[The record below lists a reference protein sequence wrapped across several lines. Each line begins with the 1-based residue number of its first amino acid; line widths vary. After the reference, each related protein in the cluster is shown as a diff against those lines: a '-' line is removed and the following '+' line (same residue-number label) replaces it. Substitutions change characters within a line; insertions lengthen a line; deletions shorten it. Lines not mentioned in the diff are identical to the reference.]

1 MIVTNAGCGER
12 SHRYNRTFGLL
23 AREGTAMIRPWQA
36 VILVGTAIIVGLV
49 AYWYLAPRETSFG
62 MFDEDGATGNFRFAL
77 TFIATLI
84 GVALGSIYRE
94 LKDLQAQGIRTIPEL
109 KPFFSEVGRS
119 TDLWLGLAGSPIV
132 YGLLLQASNGMS
144 LPGLIVVALRLARQ
158 SRGGRHGELR
168 GVLAFQVKCQSP
180 LRSIES
186 APAGAAAQ
194 NNILEISWIAAG
206 QSGLEHAVCREIDQA
221 DRGLQEALGMGAGL
235 VGI

>member
-1 MIVTNAGCGER
+1 MQVVANDP
-12 SHRYNRTFGLL
+12 HRYNRTFGLL

-144 LPGLIVVALRLARQ
+144 LPGLIVVAL
-158 SRGGRHGELR
+158 
-168 GVLAFQVKCQSP
+168 
-180 LRSIES
+180 
-186 APAGAAAQ
+186 Q
-194 NNILEISWIAAG
+194 NG
-206 QSGLEHAVCREIDQA
+206 FCC
-221 DRGLQEALGMGAGL
+221 L
-235 VGI
+235 VIVNGFVGKKATPQPETVNAEKP